1 MSEDPVCNSKATS
14 ILSIRSDRIIDGD
27 FFFNRS
33 LMTLSGKSDGTQ
45 EALSRWSTGNVDINT
60 STKAIAQILHD
71 NKINSNK
78 KWLILTRDDLIKNTV
93 YNTLGYDRAVVVN
106 MDGLSTND
114 VVSACRSL

>member
-1 MSEDPVCNSKATS
+1 
-14 ILSIRSDRIIDGD
+14 
-27 FFFNRS
+27 
-33 LMTLSGKSDGTQ
+33 MTLSGKSDGTQ

-60 STKAIAQILHD
+60 STKAITQILHD

-93 YNTLGYDRAVVVN
+93 YSTLGYDRAVVVN
-106 MDGLSTND
+106 VDGLSTND